1 MCVCIHT
8 YIHTHIRIH
17 TYSYSCASMYTLGPR
32 RRRAADRRL
41 RAEAAAA
48 LGAARRR
55 RRRRGRGGGESERA
69 HAVTR
74 GRRHKRVC
82 RRGSERAVG
91 GAGRVLA
98 ARRSARSHTEHSS
111 ETKAVQPFLSFALVD
126 FVEFKLVIWGG
137 CKGGAP
143 TSRTSRTAFCSSRR
157 SWSRR
162 RSRSTRS
169 SSSSAS
175 ARVEIDRDLY
185 VRVCL
190 HRCIPVQVCT
200 YIYRYMDYVDVV
212 CACMHP

>member
-1 MCVCIHT
+1 
-8 YIHTHIRIH
+8 
-17 TYSYSCASMYTLGPR
+17 MYTLGPR

-69 HAVTR
+69 HAVAR
-74 GRRHKRVC
+74 GCRHERVC

-98 ARRSARSHTEHSS
+98 ARRAARSLTEHSF
-111 ETKAVQPFLSFALVD
+111 ETKAVQPFLSFVLVD
-126 FVEFKLVIWGG
+126 FVEFKIVIWGG

-143 TSRTSRTAFCSSRR
+143 TSRTSRTARCWSRR

-175 ARVEIDRDLY
+175 ARVEIDRDIY
-185 VRVCL
+185 VRACL
-190 HRCIPVQVCT
+190 PRCIQVCA
-200 YIYRYMDYVDVV
+200 YVYSYMDYVAVV